1 ERPDPAVI
9 ARLVIVFILGT
20 AACLANPFVI
30 RAFELPTE
38 VWAFMNP
45 SSLKTDPWFSTYF
58 LARMG
63 KNYLQNFE
71 VMAVAYLGLVALG
84 VVSFALNFAEI
95 RWWRV
100 ALWVPFF
107 LLSAAISR
115 AIPFFA
121 VVAAP
126 IAALNFQDFVVSRFG
141 AVPSVEGNLKNWSL
155 GGRLLTVL
163 AGIVVLIAAWPG
175 WLHAASE
182 DAWRT
187 RRVAWKIEP
196 DASSKQ
202 ACQRIS
208 EFRQ

>member
-1 ERPDPAVI
+1 
-9 ARLVIVFILGT
+9 
-20 AACLANPFVI
+20 
-30 RAFELPTE
+30 
-38 VWAFMNP
+38 
-45 SSLKTDPWFSTYF
+45 
-58 LARMG
+58 
-63 KNYLQNFE
+63 
-71 VMAVAYLGLVALG
+71 
-84 VVSFALNFAEI
+84 
-95 RWWRV
+95 
-100 ALWVPFF
+100 
-107 LLSAAISR
+107 
-115 AIPFFA
+115 
-121 VVAAP
+121 
-126 IAALNFQDFVVSRFG
+126 SRFG

-208 EFRQ
+208 EFRQSGIIPAGTEGWSFNPDMTAYCAWFCPQEKGYFDFFRLPLFDTPEPGAQKESDPRSIQERFAQLRLDLNPEKNRGGHAPEWY